1 MDYLEEILQAAQRI
15 RPFIRETP
23 LLRSAWLSRESG
35 CEVYLKLENL
45 QHTGSFKLRGAFNKL
60 LSLTPA
66 QRERGVITASSGNHG
81 AALAYA
87 LQALNANGTIYVPT
101 DASLAKIAAIRAFGQ
116 EVQFYGDDCVETEA
130 FARRQAER
138 HGMIYISP
146 YNDPQIIGGQGT
158 IAVELAKQL
167 DHIDAVF
174 ATLGGGGLLSGIGLY
189 LKTVFPRMRLAG
201 CSPANSAVMLDSLR
215 AGKILDL
222 PSQPTLSD
230 GSAGGVEAGA
240 ITFDI
245 CRKVLDDSI
254 KVSEDAIA
262 QAMRDI
268 FTHEHL
274 LIEGAAGTAVAGF
287 RERQKDYRGQNVVI
301 ILCGANLAPD
311 TLKSIF

>member
-245 CRKVLDDSI
+245 CRKVLDDPV
-254 KVSEDAIA
+254 KVNEDAIA

-274 LIEGAAGTAVAGF
+274 LIEGAAGAAVAGF

>member
-1 MDYLEEILQAAQRI
+1 MYYLEEILQAAQRI

-87 LQALNANGTIYVPT
+87 LQALNANGTIYVPA
-101 DASLAKIAAIRAFGQ
+101 DASPAKIAAIRAFGQ

-130 FARRQAER
+130 HARRLAEPN
-138 HGMIYISP
+138 GMIYISP

>member
-262 QAMRDI
+262 QAMRDVL
-268 FTHEHL
+268 TYEHL
-274 LIEGAAGTAVAGF
+274 LIEGAAGAAVAGF

>member
-1 MDYLEEILQAAQRI
+1 MYYLEEILQAAQRI

-87 LQALNANGTIYVPT
+87 LQALNVNGTICVPA
-101 DASLAKIAAIRAFGQ
+101 DASPAKIAAIRAFGQ

>member
-87 LQALNANGTIYVPT
+87 LQAMNANGTIYVPT

-245 CRKVLDDSI
+245 CRKVLDDPV
-254 KVSEDAIA
+254 KVNEDAIA

-274 LIEGAAGTAVAGF
+274 LIEGAAGAAVAGF

>member
-1 MDYLEEILQAAQRI
+1 MYYLEEILQAAQRI

>member
-15 RPFIRETP
+15 RPYVRETP
-23 LLRSAWLSRESG
+23 LLRSTYLSRESG
-35 CEVYLKLENL
+35 GEVYLKLENL

-274 LIEGAAGTAVAGF
+274 LIEGAAGAAVAGF

>member
-167 DHIDAVF
+167 
-174 ATLGGGGLLSGIGLY
+174 
-189 LKTVFPRMRLAG
+189 
-201 CSPANSAVMLDSLR
+201 
-215 AGKILDL
+215 
-222 PSQPTLSD
+222 
-230 GSAGGVEAGA
+230 
-240 ITFDI
+240 
-245 CRKVLDDSI
+245 
-254 KVSEDAIA
+254 
-262 QAMRDI
+262 
-268 FTHEHL
+268 
-274 LIEGAAGTAVAGF
+274 
-287 RERQKDYRGQNVVI
+287 
-301 ILCGANLAPD
+301 
-311 TLKSIF
+311 